1 VVEANFEIPL
11 SDNFEFCNLS
21 DKIEKKIGSD
31 DSQGTLTEGKTLYIS
46 PPYKLLDR
54 HGTGW

>member
-1 VVEANFEIPL
+1 VEANFEIPL

-31 DSQGTLTEGKTLYIS
+31 DSQGTLTEGKT
-46 PPYKLLDR
+46 
-54 HGTGW
+54 